1 MFQSCPL
8 GTLRL
13 MGEELGWAGKGEI
26 RHTWRRRH
34 QIHSVNKH
42 SLRTYYV
49 PGVLSGAGV
58 TAVDKAARA
67 LFGAWVPAEKAADRE
82 GGR

>member
-1 MFQSCPL
+1 ML
-8 GTLRL
+8 
-13 MGEELGWAGKGEI
+13 GEELGWAGHGEI

-34 QIHSVNKH
+34 QTHSVSKH
-42 SLRTYYV
+42 SLRTYYA

-67 LFGAWVPAEKAADRE
+67 PRGAWIPAEKAGDRE
-82 GGR
+82 GGRYINTPKLDSVF